1 MKLLNYKKIILSFF
15 LICIVT
21 GNAYAQAKLPGLSI
35 NLYEMDDPDAFVP
48 ALKIVSILTILAV
61 SPAILLMMS
70 SFTRIVIVLSFLRQ
84 ALGTQQ
90 MPPNQVILGLSLFL
104 TMDCF

>member
-1 MKLLNYKKIILSFF
+1 MKLLNFKKTNSFSFF

-70 SFTRIVIVLSFLRQ
+70 SFTRIVIVLSFFKTSSWYSTDATESSDFRF
-84 ALGTQQ
+84 
-90 MPPNQVILGLSLFL
+90 SLF
-104 TMDCF
+104 